1 MKPSFSYQLICVLSA
16 LVIVLSTFSCKREID
31 SECPACPVI
40 DRLTPDHGRS
50 GDIITL
56 EGKNLGQFIETQD
69 KVTISNQPATL
80 AAAPTNSFLKIVVP
94 ENVGSGE
101 VLVEINGLRS
111 DRLGEKQFFT
121 YDFVIVSDYEPDQG
135 KAGDKILVFGKH
147 FSPVVEENT
156 VIFSGGTEL
165 DPMVAEVSRVR
176 GDSILEVIVPEGG
189 VSGAIEVEVDGHAAV
204 GPQFSFTGEAVVSS
218 FTPNHGR
225 QGETISIRGENFAN
239 DPSVYLVTFGGG
251 VTTIPGP
258 TSTDSTLIVEIPA
271 GAQSGNLLVE
281 LEGVELFSGDFIYD
295 YPVLTQIAP
304 LQGKKETIVT
314 LTGNFFGIN
323 PDRIQVFFNETLAE
337 LVGNP
342 TETQVSAKVPTGAG
356 TGAVR
361 VVVDGNEVEG
371 PEFTYEMTI
380 TVSTVAQHNPD
391 LPIEQQLNRPDG
403 IALGPNGDIFVS
415 TEYVVKRITPD
426 GNISLLA
433 GKHGERGNID
443 GKGSE
448 ARFEVMTDLTVNKV
462 TGDIYVTAHGNSAIR
477 RISPSGDVSTFAPNI
492 PGALTLEIDKNGAFW
507 AANSRQVFRVS
518 PTGSVTNFAG
528 NANSGYLD
536 GQGSIAHFDFMTG
549 ITVDGEGNLYVG
561 DFLNNRIRK
570 INPNGVVSS
579 LTNGDFGYANGN
591 ISIAQFNRPSH
602 LTFDGEGNLLIVD
615 QINHRIRM
623 MTPEGDVF
631 LLAGNGEPGLKNGE
645 GEEAQFN
652 SPHGIISDGKGSI
665 YVADFLNNAIRKIT
679 LE

>member
-1 MKPSFSYQLICVLSA
+1 MLVLVYVTVS
-16 LVIVLSTFSCKREID
+16 LGCKREID

-56 EGKNLGQFIETQD
+56 EGTNLGQFIETQD

-80 AAAPTNSFLKIVVP
+80 AAAPTHSFLKIVVP

-111 DRLGEKQFFT
+111 DRIGEKQFFT

-156 VIFSGGTEL
+156 VIFAGGTEL
-165 DPMVAEVSRVR
+165 DPLVAEVNRVR

-189 VSGAIEVEVDGHAAV
+189 VSGAIQVEVDGHAAV
-204 GPQFSFTGEAVVSS
+204 GPQFSFAGEAVVSS

-225 QGETISIRGENFAN
+225 QGETLTIRGENFAN

-251 VTTIPGP
+251 VATIPGP

-295 YPVLTQIAP
+295 YPVITQIDP
-304 LQGKKETIVT
+304 VRGKKETVVT
-314 LTGNFFGIN
+314 LTGDFFGIN

-356 TGAVR
+356 TGVVR

-371 PEFTYEMTI
+371 PEFTYELTV
-380 TVSTVAQHNPD
+380 TVSTIARHNPD
-391 LPIEQQLNRPDG
+391 SPLDQQL
-403 IALGPNGDIFVS
+403 LGPQGLEMDDQGNILVVNGSTLKKVTPEGEISLIAGLQNEYDFANGIGENARFNHATDLAINRETGDIF
-415 TEYVVKRITPD
+415 IAD
-426 GNISLLA
+426 FFN
-433 GKHGERGNID
+433 ER
-443 GKGSE
+443 
-448 ARFEVMTDLTVNKV
+448 
-462 TGDIYVTAHGNSAIR
+462 IR
-477 RISPSGDVSTFAPNI
+477 RVSPGGEVSTFAENI
-492 PGALTLEIDKNGAFW
+492 PGILTLDIDKDGGIW
-507 AANSRQVFRVS
+507 AANVAQVFRVS
-518 PTGSVTNFAG
+518 STGGVSNFAG
-528 NANSGYLD
+528 SSERGFRDA
-536 GQGSIAHFDFMTG
+536 QGFLAQFDFIAG
-549 ITVDGEGNLYVG
+549 LAVDKDANLFVT
-561 DFLNNRIRK
+561 DFFSNRLRK
-570 INPNGVVSS
+570 ITPDQRVTSLSNGQS
-579 LTNGDFGYANGN
+579 GYANGD
-591 ISIAQFNRPSH
+591 IGVAQFQR
-602 LTFDGEGNLLIVD
+602 LYQLAFDAKGNLIMTD
-615 QINHRIRM
+615 QFNHRIRM
-623 MTPEGDVF
+623 MTPDGQVS
-631 LLAGNGEPGLKNGE
+631 LLAGEGEPGLKNGE
-645 GEEAQFN
+645 GKEAQFN
-652 SPHGIISDGKGSI
+652 QPHGIAIDKNGVI
-665 YVADFLNNAIRKIT
+665 YVSDFINNAIRKIT